1 MKTSICLLILF
12 LSAFVAGCSKSSIN
26 TTAESTALLQTD
38 VRFSKASVE
47 KGAAEAFY
55 EFMDD
60 SSVSLSPN
68 SDPLTGKNNIH
79 ERMMRGGNDYTLSWT
94 PKKADV
100 ARSGDFGYT
109 WGTYE
114 LSFKAEDGTPQTR
127 HGKYLN
133 VWRKQND
140 GLWKL
145 LVDIGN
151 QSTVEKQ

>member
-1 MKTSICLLILF
+1 MKTTVCFLTLF
-12 LSAFVAGCSKSSIN
+12 LSMFVLGCNKSQSD
-26 TTAESTALLQTD
+26 TTAESSALLQTD
-38 VRFSKASVE
+38 IQFSKTSVA

-68 SDPLTGKNNIH
+68 SDPLTGRDKIH
-79 ERMMRGGNDYTLSWT
+79 ERMLSGENDYTLSWM
-94 PKKADV
+94 PEKADV
-100 ARSGDFGYT
+100 AHSGDLGYT

-114 LSFKAEDGTPQTR
+114 LSFKAEDGTPQAR

-133 VWRKQND
+133 VWRKQAD
-140 GLWKL
+140 GSWKL

-151 QSTVEKQ
+151 QSTAEK

>member
-1 MKTSICLLILF
+1 MTLPILF
-12 LSAFVAGCSKSSIN
+12 LIAGCSKTSVDTI
-26 TTAESTALLQTD
+26 AESDALLQTD
-38 VRFSKASVE
+38 IQFSNASVA

-68 SDPLTGKNNIH
+68 SDPLTGKNKIH
-79 ERMMRGGNDYTLSWT
+79 ERMLGGGNDYTLSWM
-94 PKKADV
+94 PKKAEV
-100 ARSGDFGYT
+100 AHSGDLGYT

-114 LSFKAEDGTPQTR
+114 LSFKSENGTPQTR

-133 VWRKQND
+133 IWRKQGD
-140 GLWKL
+140 GSWKL

-151 QSTVEKQ
+151 QSTVEK